1 MIGVRDPA
9 LAFLSWAE
17 KTPEQPALSDGTH
30 SLDYAGLARWALA
43 QAARMRSAGIGPGDV
58 VGVACD
64 RSVACVVGMLA
75 TLCAGAAYLP
85 LDLTY
90 PPARLAQMAE
100 DARPRLLLVPSGA
113 TVDASVL
120 PGVPVMPIERLADET
135 AVSFP
140 VDVDENVPAYVL
152 FTSGSTGRP
161 KGAVLSRRAL
171 GHMVAWH
178 QRHPRLGAPARTL
191 QFVAL
196 GFDASVRDLFATF
209 ATGGSLRLAGEA
221 ERRDPFQL
229 LETLR
234 AQRIER
240 TSLPYVELRAIANAH
255 AEGGAL
261 PEALRDVM
269 TGGEAMTIT
278 PAIRRLF
285 AALPD
290 AVLYNEYGPTEAC
303 VLVTSR
309 PLSGDPAH
317 WPERPDIGAPLDHV
331 QLLVADEQQRVV
343 PDGADGELLIGGS
356 SLADGYI
363 GNPAAGAGRF
373 VSVRIADGAEAP
385 FYRSG
390 DRVRREADG
399 RIVFLGRDDDQV
411 KIAGHRVELGE
422 VEAALTAH
430 ALVRGAAV
438 VPAARA
444 EGQRLLAYVVPAP
457 DAPAEAEL
465 RAHLTGHLAAC
476 LPAFARPHE
485 LVFREALPLTPNG
498 KVDRRRLRE
507 ESAVAA
513 APPSPATATD
523 DSLEQRIL
531 SAWRELL
538 ARPGLCLDDNVFDFG
553 ADSLLVMHFVT
564 RLRAAA
570 IDGLGAPAVYEFP
583 TARQQARALAGAA
596 AQAPAAARGATQ
608 RDALAQLRDRHR
620 KVNG

>member
-1 MIGVRDPA
+1 
-9 LAFLSWAE
+9 
-17 KTPEQPALSDGTH
+17 LSDGEL

-43 QAARMRSAGIGPGDV
+43 QAARMRQAGIGPGDV

-64 RSVACVVGMLA
+64 RSAACVVGMLA

-85 LDLTY
+85 LDLAY
-90 PPARLAQMAE
+90 PPTRLAQMAE
-100 DARPRLLLVPSGA
+100 DARPRLLLIPSGA
-113 TVDASVL
+113 AADASGL
-120 PGVPVMPIERLADET
+120 PDVPVMPVERLADET
-135 AVSFP
+135 VASLP
-140 VDVDENVPAYVL
+140 VAVDESAPAYVL

-178 QRHPRLGAPARTL
+178 LRHPRLGAPARTL

-209 ATGGSLRLAGEA
+209 ATGGSLLLAGEA
-221 ERRDPFQL
+221 ERQDPFRL

-240 TSLPYVELRAIANAH
+240 ASLPYVGLRAIANAH

-261 PEALRDVM
+261 PETLRDLM

-285 AALPD
+285 AALPE

-309 PLSGDPAH
+309 ALTGDPAH

-343 PDGADGELLIGGS
+343 PDGIDGELLIGGP

-363 GNPAAGAGRF
+363 GHPAAGAGRF
-373 VSVRIADGAEAP
+373 VSIRTTDGTEARV
-385 FYRSG
+385 YRSG

-422 VEAALTAH
+422 IEAALTAH

-465 RAHLTGHLAAC
+465 RARLIECLAAS

-485 LVFREALPLTPNG
+485 LVFRETLPLTPNG

-513 APPSPATATD
+513 ASPPATATD
-523 DSLEQRIL
+523 DSPEQRML
-531 SAWRELL
+531 SVWRELL

-564 RLRAAA
+564 RLRAMA

-596 AQAPAAARGATQ
+596 AQAPAATRGAIQ
-608 RDALAQLRDRHR
+608 RGALAQLRNRHR